1 MLAFWHL
8 QNRYQIFTTSSSL
21 PTYSH
26 RKNALKFFILLS
38 ITLQKKQSVTTN
50 YQMSQAVAGLSSI
63 SVTDRYVSIINFLK
77 MPNASLPLRLLLAYK
92 PMRCSKTRAH
102 HQQRSHT
109 LPSFFTPKP
118 HAFSKAKF
126 LKFLRL
132 YTYWSSSFAF
142 RMKEPTAVVASVKR
156 ASHWYHACKNE
167 VSVVK

>member
-92 PMRCSKTRAH
+92 PMRCSKT
-102 HQQRSHT
+102 SSS
-109 LPSFFTPKP
+109 PEEP
-118 HAFSKAKF
+118 HSAIFLYSQATCF
-126 LKFLRL
+126 LKSQVLKIPQTL
-132 YTYWSSSFAF
+132 YLLKQLICFQDERTNSSSSLCQES
-142 RMKEPTAVVASVKR
+142 KPLISCLQKWNKC
-156 ASHWYHACKNE
+156 S
-167 VSVVK
+167 